1 MQLLGCRV
9 TNNSTLVCVLIVGNS
24 EPMSSIVLKSI
35 RENSSAPILI
45 GFIKL
50 SDVSNLAVPEDTIF
64 YDLSAELELA
74 DKAYRAFNDPIFF
87 QIVRLKWDLISYAM
101 TLGYESVIYTDL
113 DVIWLRNATESI
125 ERTFTTFFNP
135 KVLIQ
140 SFTRGTELPCLC
152 MGFMAL
158 KVEQQTQEFIDLCRT
173 THRDLA
179 QTNSMLGDDDVVS
192 QVFRD
197 MDYPGWIR
205 ELPQS
210 TFPTGNIYPLYI
222 RHFRF
227 RKMERVRPYVL
238 HLNYVVGIESKLLLL
253 IYLKYLTTIKLDH
266 ISSKT
271 QLKIFA
277 RVLKKKALSVKK
289 R

>member
-1 MQLLGCRV
+1 VAIKESLICL
-9 TNNSTLVCVLIVGNS
+9 LIVGNS

-35 RENSSAPILI
+35 VKNSSSRILVGYI
-45 GFIKL
+45 
-50 SDVSNLAVPEDTIF
+50 DVSDIANLSLPDDTIYF
-64 YDLSAELELA
+64 DLSLSLELTG
-74 DKAYRAFNDPIFF
+74 KAYRGFDDSSFF
-87 QIVRLKWDLISYAM
+87 QIVRLKWELISHAM
-101 TLGYESVIYTDL
+101 SLSYKTVIYSDL
-113 DVIWLRNATESI
+113 DVIWLRNAAECV
-125 ERTFTTFFNP
+125 EDTFKQFSTP

-152 MGFMAL
+152 MGFVAL
-158 KVEQQTQEFIDLCRT
+158 KVDPQTQHFIDLCKKRHT
-173 THRDLA
+173 ELSTA
-179 QTNSMLGDDDVVS
+179 NTMLGDDEVVS

-227 RKMERVRPYVL
+227 RKMERVRPYIL

-253 IYLKYLTTIKLDH
+253 IYLKYLSTLKLDS
-266 ISSKT
+266 ISPKT
-271 QLKIFA
+271 QLKIFMGT
-277 RVLKKKALSVKK
+277 LKKKALAVK
-289 R
+289 RR